1 MESDNESCS
10 SNEDIDNEDIDNA
23 DIDNEDIDNEDI
35 DNEDIDNED
44 IDNEDVDNEDPCEGY
59 NSDEDNINYLKEYNH
74 SRINTFN
81 LLDGIMYYKDQLRI
95 LDSSLKISTI
105 TITCNMNISFH
116 IENIGLY
123 LNDFDEILIEKHYN
137 KQSITAIS
145 ITNLKIKKKNLNKK
159 IVKKGN
165 FLNQISF
172 IFDTALLMNSTEK
185 IVTTNNKKKKLNLK
199 LFKNGSI
206 QCTGLGKDLNILE
219 KCFEILFKKLK
230 KRKAILVNN
239 KFEEKYFVDDVNM
252 LSYLNIKNFNIRMI
266 NTNFL
271 INYNIKRL
279 TLQELLLKDNI
290 YVDYD
295 PNESVSVNVKYK
307 LKNKKEISI
316 KIFESG
322 SISITGANLCDEI
335 SEAYYFINRF
345 LFSNSKLLLI
355 KPIDAKKIVTLI
367 SNII

>member
-1 MESDNESCS
+1 
-10 SNEDIDNEDIDNA
+10 
-23 DIDNEDIDNEDI
+23 
-35 DNEDIDNED
+35 
-44 IDNEDVDNEDPCEGY
+44 
-59 NSDEDNINYLKEYNH
+59 
-74 SRINTFN
+74 
-81 LLDGIMYYKDQLRI
+81 
-95 LDSSLKISTI
+95 
-105 TITCNMNISFH
+105 MNISFH
-116 IENIGLY
+116 IEHIGLY

-137 KQSITAIS
+137 KQSITAFS

-172 IFDTALLMNSTEK
+172 IFDTAHLMNSTEN
-185 IVTTNNKKKKLNLK
+185 IVTTNNKKKKINLK

-279 TLQELLLKDNI
+279 SLQELLIKNNI

-322 SISITGANLCDEI
+322 SISITGGNLCDEI

-345 LFSNSKLLLI
+345 LFSNSKQVLI

-367 SNII
+367 YNII